1 MLKEDLLGPILQ
13 QQLTT
18 GICKIYKKYSD
29 DQRGTASKFTYRRQ
43 ECVTRQHFEKK
54 CRRTQ
59 ISGCYDRT
67 LVLCNE

>member
-1 MLKEDLLGPILQ
+1 MSNSSPTIDHGHLQ
-13 QQLTT
+13 N
-18 GICKIYKKYSD
+18 KKYSD
-29 DQRGTASKFTYRRQ
+29 DQRGTASKFSYRRQ

-67 LVLCNE
+67 LVRCNE

>member
-1 MLKEDLLGPILQ
+1 MLKEDLLPTIDHGHLQ
-13 QQLTT
+13 N
-18 GICKIYKKYSD
+18 KKYSD
-29 DQRGTASKFTYRRQ
+29 DQRGTTSKFTYRRQ

-67 LVLCNE
+67 LVRCNE